1 MTLSKN
7 IQREITP
14 ISHEDLFIVLD
25 RPNARFDYPPHYHS
39 DYELNLVINS
49 RGKRIVGNSVKDFG
63 FLDLVLVGPNV
74 PHAWKGEIE
83 EGNHVVT
90 IQFHD
95 YLLDFPILKKR
106 LFEPI
111 KNLLQRS
118 SRGIEFSEE
127 TKSVMKR
134 KILAM
139 TKTQGFDTA
148 LHFLSI
154 LYELAVSR
162 NQQVLADSH
171 FSPGE
176 LFNETKSRR
185 VAKVCEYVEQHYQEP
200 LKLEQVAKL
209 TGMSDSAFSH
219 FFKKKTQRNFIDFLN
234 DIRIGHASR
243 MLFETSHSIS
253 EICYACGFN
262 NISNFIRTFKKKNGQ
277 MTPNEYRIHIKQS
290 LTKF

>member
-1 MTLSKN
+1 MTPQKN
-7 IQREITP
+7 IQKEITP
-14 ISHEDLFIVLD
+14 ISQEDLFIVLD
-25 RPNARFDYPPHYHS
+25 RPNAKFDYPPHYHS
-39 DYELNLVINS
+39 DYELNLVVDS
-49 RGKRIVGNSVKDFG
+49 RGKRIVGNAVKDFG
-63 FLDLVLVGPNV
+63 ALDLVLVGPNV

-95 YLLDFPILKKR
+95 QLLDFPILKKR

-111 KNLLQRS
+111 RHLLQRS
-118 SRGIEFSEE
+118 SRGIEFSED
-127 TKSVMKR
+127 TKQSIHR
-134 KILAM
+134 KILVM

-162 NQQVLADSH
+162 NQRVLADAH
-171 FSPGE
+171 YSPQE

-185 VAKVCEYVEQHYQEP
+185 IAKVCDYVEQHYKDP
-200 LKLEQVAKL
+200 VRLDSISKLV
-209 TGMSDSAFSH
+209 GMSESAFSH
-219 FFKKKTQRNFIDFLN
+219 FFKKQTQRNFIDYVN
-234 DIRIGHASR
+234 DIRIGYASQ
-243 MLFETSHSIS
+243 MLFETTHSVA

-262 NISNFIRTFKKKNGQ
+262 NISNFIRTFKRKQGE
-277 MTPNEYRIHIKQS
+277 MTPNEYRTHVRQA